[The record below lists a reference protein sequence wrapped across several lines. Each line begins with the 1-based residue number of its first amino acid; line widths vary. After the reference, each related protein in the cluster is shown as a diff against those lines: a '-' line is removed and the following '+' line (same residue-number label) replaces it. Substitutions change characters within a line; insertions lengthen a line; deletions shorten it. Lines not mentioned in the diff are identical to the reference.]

1 MKIVAMEPLGVAE
14 EKLRLLAQPLLAAGH
29 EMKFYSDRAA
39 DNNALLDRVQQ
50 ADIIVLAN
58 QPLQAEVINK
68 CSRLKMLSVAFTGVD
83 HIDLEACRAKGV
95 TVCNAAGYSTN
106 AVAELTFG
114 LLINVL
120 RNITACD
127 ARCRQGKTKDGLVG
141 SELYG
146 KTFGI
151 IGTGAIGARVAQIAL
166 AFGCRVIAYN
176 RTEKEALKQLGVQF
190 VSLEEVYA
198 QADFISLHVPLTA
211 ATKGLISEQALQQM
225 KPSAVL
231 INTARGPVVDSRA
244 LADALN
250 KGVIAGAGIDVFDAE
265 PPLND
270 DEVLLKAQNTVLT
283 PHVAFASHEAL
294 LKRAEIVFANIEKW
308 LAGTPQNLIK

>member
-39 DNNALLDRVQQ
+39 DNNVLLDRVQQ

-58 QPLQAEVINK
+58 QPLQAEVIDK
-68 CSRLKMLSVAFTGVD
+68 CNRLKMLSVAFTGVD

-151 IGTGAIGARVAQIAL
+151 IGIGAIGARVAQIAL
-166 AFGCRVIAYN
+166 AFGCKVIAYN
-176 RTEKEALKQLGVQF
+176 RTEKEALKQLGVKF

-211 ATKGLISEQALQQM
+211 ATKGLINEQALQQM

-265 PPLND
+265 PPLDD

>member
-1 MKIVAMEPLGVAE
+1 MKIVVMEPLGVAE
-14 EKLRLLAQPLLAAGH
+14 SKLFQLAQPLLKSGN
-29 EMKFYSDRAA
+29 ELKLYDKRAECTEELISRVKDA
-39 DNNALLDRVQQ
+39 DVV
-50 ADIIVLAN
+50 ILAN
-58 QPLQAEVINK
+58 QPLPAEVINK
-68 CSRLKMLSVAFTGVD
+68 CENLKMLSVAFTGVD
-83 HIDLEACRAKGV
+83 HIDLEACRAKNI

-106 AVAELTFG
+106 AVAELVFG

-127 ARCRQGKTKDGLVG
+127 ARCRQGKTKEGLVG

-151 IGTGAIGARVAQIAL
+151 IGAGAIGSKVAQIAL

-176 RTEKEALKQLGVQF
+176 RTEKEALKQLGVEF
-190 VSLEEVYA
+190 VSLEEIYA

-211 ATKGLISEQALQQM
+211 DTKGLINKEALQKM
-225 KPSAVL
+225 KPGAVL
-231 INTARGPVVDSRA
+231 INTARGPVVDSKA
-244 LADALN
+244 LMEALN
-250 KGVIAGAGIDVFDAE
+250 NGVIAGAGIDVFDAE
-265 PPLND
+265 PPLAQ
-270 DEVLLKAQNTVLT
+270 DEVLLQAKNTVLT

-308 LAGTPQNLIK
+308 IDGTPQNLIK

>member
-58 QPLQAEVINK
+58 QPLQADVINK

-166 AFGCRVIAYN
+166 AFGCKVIAYN
-176 RTEKEALKQLGVQF
+176 RTEKEALKQLGVRF

-265 PPLND
+265 PPLDN

-308 LAGTPQNLIK
+308 LAGMPQNLIK